1 MRALQKSAEKAA
13 EIIKEHEYARVISHY
28 DADGITA
35 AGIIC
40 NGLLRRG
47 IQFHTS
53 IVNKLERPFIQGLNE
68 ELIIFCD
75 MGTAQVDLILEYLK
89 DKDVIIIDHHEPLT
103 LISAP
108 TSQASSLVLINPC
121 CLSVEG
127 EGKGK
132 GEREMESEIGGE
144 ICAAGISYL
153 VARCMS
159 GDDKDNIDLAGLAVA
174 GTLGDKLELN
184 SGINKM
190 ILDDAIKE
198 GVISVKKGLKLGE
211 GKIRDLILLST
222 DPYIPLAGK
231 VEWVDAFLNKVGI
244 EGDKKVSDLEEEE
257 ERRLT
262 TALVSLLRESKTGIS
277 EDALV
282 GTTYILNSEVVRNGI
297 EFMRMVDAC
306 GRFGKAG
313 IGIGLCLRE
322 ERMIEEATSLYVK
335 FQSKLVSELNR
346 IESEEGII
354 KELPN
359 IFYFYVHEKGITGVL
374 AGIVAE
380 YLYTGKPVIVLN
392 KKNGAEEGVKAETK
406 ISARCNKKLLLA
418 SEGEREGE
426 GEGEGIDLAKAM
438 EKASKEV
445 EGFGGGHPVAS
456 GASIPEGSEEKFIDI
471 LDRIIGEQKV
481 KNS

>member
-1 MRALQKSAEKAA
+1 MIALQKSAEKAA

-28 DADGITA
+28 DADGITS

-40 NGLLRRG
+40 NALLRRG

-53 IVNKLERPFIQGLNE
+53 IVSKLERPFIQGLNE

-75 MGTAQVDLILEYLK
+75 MGTAQADLILEYLK
-89 DKDVIIIDHHEPLT
+89 EKEVIIIDHHEPST
-103 LISAP
+103 SAP

-127 EGKGK
+127 KGK
-132 GEREMESEIGGE
+132 REMESEIGGE

-153 VARCMS
+153 VARCIS

-174 GTLGDKLELN
+174 GTLGDKLALN

-190 ILDDAIKE
+190 ILDDAIKG
-198 GVISVKKGLKLGE
+198 GVISVKRGLKLGE
-211 GKIRDLILLST
+211 GKIRDLILFST
-222 DPYIPLAGK
+222 DPYIPLVGK

-244 EGDKKVSDLEEEE
+244 EGDKNVSDLEEEE

-262 TALVSLLRESKTGIS
+262 TALALLLRESKTGIS

-282 GTTYILNSEVVRNGI
+282 GTTYILNSEVVRNSI
-297 EFMRMVDAC
+297 DFMRMVDAC

-322 ERMIEEATSLYVK
+322 ERMIEEATSLYIK

-346 IESEEGII
+346 IESGEGII

-392 KKNGAEEGVKAETK
+392 KKNGAGEGVKAETR
-406 ISARCNKKLLLA
+406 ISVRCNKKLLSA
-418 SEGEREGE
+418 SEGE

-445 EGFGGGHPVAS
+445 GGFGGGHPVAS
-456 GASIPEGSEEKFIDI
+456 GASIPEGSEEKFIAI
-471 LDRIIGEQKV
+471 LDRIIGEQKG

>member
-40 NGLLRRG
+40 NALLRRG
-47 IQFHTS
+47 MQFHTS

-68 ELIIFCD
+68 DLIIFCD

-89 DKDVIIIDHHEPLT
+89 EKDVIIIDHHEPLT
-103 LISAP
+103 SAP

-121 CLSVEG
+121 CLSVKSVKSV
-127 EGKGK
+127 KGK

-153 VARCMS
+153 VARYMS

-198 GVISVKKGLKLGE
+198 GVISVKKGLKFGD

-222 DPYIPLAGK
+222 DPYIPLVGK

-297 EFMRMVDAC
+297 DFMRMVDAC

-322 ERMIEEATSLYVK
+322 ERMIEEANSLYVK

-346 IESEEGII
+346 IESGEGII

-380 YLYTGKPVIVLN
+380 YLYTDKPVIVLN
-392 KKNGAEEGVKAETK
+392 KKNGVEEGVKAETR
-406 ISARCNKKLLLA
+406 ISARCNKKLLSA
-418 SEGEREGE
+418 SE
-426 GEGEGIDLAKAM
+426 GEGEGIDLAKVM

-445 EGFGGGHPVAS
+445 GGFGGGHPVAS
-456 GASIPEGSEEKFIDI
+456 GASIPEGSEEKFIAI
-471 LDRIIGEQKV
+471 LDRIIGEQKA